1 MSGGVDG
8 PQPETAGRARVRV
21 PDVVFLVVFALYT
34 FGALAV
40 LLQGAGAVAA
50 SLSEGLHQAFHERG
64 FGAVGTVG
72 RAFLRMADA
81 WHRDFPSASTIAV
94 DYTFS
99 ILNLAL
105 AIFLLWLRPRDR
117 TARLLSLALIGS
129 AGVFNLTA
137 QRTIE
142 QLPFLPWESA
152 AQGLAHIAAGLAYVF
167 ALVSFPDGR
176 PVPNWRWPGLA
187 ALYSPAIAISVLLA
201 LRVEGSARPAAL
213 LVFFGLAVPLAGV
226 SAQAYRFRRPG
237 TLAEHQ
243 QARLLFWALLPAL
256 GIGIWFV
263 ATQGVG
269 AFEIGLPGRHIPEQL
284 PVAFRLFRV
293 VFFLV
298 PVALFVG
305 LLRYRLWDIDRVIN
319 RTLVYGLL
327 TGALGGAYLGI
338 VVLLQRLFAPV
349 TQESDLAVAVS
360 TLVVAAAFVPG
371 RRWVQDF
378 VDRRFYRHR
387 YDAQRTIEAFSSRL
401 RDELDLEALTSELR
415 SAVAETMQPATVTLL
430 LRQPEGALT
439 WQWTF
444 RPRGAVR
451 NASGTLGR

>member
-1 MSGGVDG
+1 MSEA
-8 PQPETAGRARVRV
+8 PQRRRFGAGDAA
-21 PDVVFLVVFALYT
+21 FLVLFVLYT

-40 LLQGAGAVAA
+40 LVQGVGAVAA
-50 SLSEGLHQAFHERG
+50 STSESVHLAFHDRG
-64 FGAVGTVG
+64 FGGVGLAG

-81 WHRDFPSASTIAV
+81 WHRDFPDASTIAI

-99 ILNLAL
+99 ILNIAL

-142 QLPFLPWESA
+142 QLPFLPWESV
-152 AQGLAHIAAGLAYVF
+152 AQGFAHIAAGLAYMF

-176 PVPNWRWPGLA
+176 PVPRWRWPGLA
-187 ALYSPAIAISVLLA
+187 ALYSPAVAVSVLLP
-201 LRVEGSARPAAL
+201 LRVEGSSRPAAL
-213 LVFFGLAVPLAGV
+213 LVFFGLAVPIAGV
-226 SAQAYRFRRPG
+226 AAQAYRFRRPG

-243 QARLLFWALLPAL
+243 QARLLFWSLLPAL

-263 ATQGVG
+263 TTQGFG
-269 AFEIGLPGRHIPEQL
+269 AVNIGLPGRHIPEQL
-284 PVAFRLFRV
+284 PVAFGIFRL
-293 VFFLV
+293 VFLLV
-298 PVALFVG
+298 PIALFVG
-305 LLRYRLWDIDRVIN
+305 LLRYRLWDIDRVVN

-327 TGALGGAYLGI
+327 TGTLGGTYLGI
-338 VVLLQRLFAPV
+338 VVVLQRLFAPV
-349 TQESDLAVAVS
+349 TRQSDLAVAVS

-387 YDAQRTIEAFSSRL
+387 YDAQRTIESFASRL

-430 LRQPEGALT
+430 LRQPKGALT

-444 RPRGAVR
+444 RPRGSR
-451 NASGTLGR
+451 S